1 MSLIV
6 QPYRR
11 ADTGAIVDLDI
22 SPTPPHNDLAG
33 FENWRTTVWGSGSA
47 RALGCV
53 LLPRLAAEPELYV
66 EAGELDELQAEVES
80 IIEHAQSIVG
90 PEHGAIDGLV
100 FRARNILEAIR
111 LARLVE
117 GGVYIG

>member
-6 QPYRR
+6 QAYRR
-11 ADTGAIVDLDI
+11 DPTGAIVDLDI

-33 FENWRTTVWGSGSA
+33 FERWRTTVWGNESA
-47 RALGCV
+47 RALGLV
-53 LLPRLAAEPELYV
+53 LLPRLAREDLYV
-66 EAGELDELQAEVES
+66 EGAKLGDLQAEVELM
-80 IIEHAQSIVG
+80 IDHARTIVG
-90 PEHGAIDGLV
+90 TEPSAIEGLI

-111 LARLVE
+111 LARAVE

>member
-11 ADTGAIVDLDI
+11 DATGVLVDLDI

-33 FENWRTTVWGSGSA
+33 FERWRTAVWGSGAA
-47 RALGCV
+47 RALGLV
-53 LLPRLAAEPELYV
+53 MLPRLACEDLYV
-66 EAGELDELQAEVES
+66 EGPELGDLQAEVEL
-80 IIEHAQSIVG
+80 IIDHAHAIVG
-90 PEHGAIDGLV
+90 PERNAIEQLV
-100 FRARNILEAIR
+100 FRAHNILEAIR
-111 LARLVE
+111 LARAVE